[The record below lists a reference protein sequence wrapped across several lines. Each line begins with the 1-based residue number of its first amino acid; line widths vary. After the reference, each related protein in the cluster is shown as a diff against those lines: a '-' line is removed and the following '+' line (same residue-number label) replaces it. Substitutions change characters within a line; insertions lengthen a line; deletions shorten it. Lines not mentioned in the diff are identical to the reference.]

1 MDQDRQRD
9 GGIMDAGAAG
19 AVGLLGARPAL
30 DDGIDRLEVARVRRE
45 RDRHLA
51 RPGLAG
57 PGRGEVVLDV
67 ARAALVVD
75 DDRVDRALA
84 LELAQDRLV
93 GAPDRVDEH
102 VQAPAVR
109 HPDHDLVSAGIR
121 RELDRLVEHRHHR
134 VEALER
140 ELLLAEER
148 PAQVLLEPLRP
159 GERLEQADPL
169 LGCERR
175 AVAARLDR
183 LPQPHALCM
192 VGEVLDL
199 VGHRA
204 AVDLTEVRQRL
215 LQRLAGDVD
224 AEERGGNALLQLG
237 RERRDQPRLV
247 QRRVAERLGA
257 ERVEAGGEMAV
268 HAMGLDE
275 RHRRGDG
282 AEQRLVDL
290 GRGGRL
296 GCGRPAAGA
305 SAAGAGAGE
314 AGAATSAAG
323 WPLAPSRSSVSSRR
337 SSPGCEATRSLSP
350 LSKSSRHSAGT
361 PSGSSR

>member
-1 MDQDRQRD
+1 M
-9 GGIMDAGAAG
+9 
-19 AVGLLGARPAL
+19 
-30 DDGIDRLEVARVRRE
+30 
-45 RDRHLA
+45 
-51 RPGLAG
+51 
-57 PGRGEVVLDV
+57 VLDV

-93 GAPDRVDEH
+93 RAADRVDEH

-148 PAQVLLEPLRP
+148 AAQVLLEPLRP

-169 LGCERR
+169 LGCERL

-204 AVDLTEVRQRL
+204 AVDLAEVRQRL

-237 RERRDQPRLV
+237 RQRRDQPRLV

-257 ERVEAGGEMAV
+257 ERIEAGGEVAV

-282 AEQRLVDL
+282 ADQRLVDL
-290 GRGGRL
+290 GRAGVGR
-296 GCGRPAAGA
+296 RRSAAGA